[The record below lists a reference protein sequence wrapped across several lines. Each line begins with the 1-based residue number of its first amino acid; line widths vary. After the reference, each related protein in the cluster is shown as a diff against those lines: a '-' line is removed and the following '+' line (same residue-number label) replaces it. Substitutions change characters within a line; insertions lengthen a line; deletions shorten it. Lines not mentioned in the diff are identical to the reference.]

1 MKALLSVFFCCLLAG
16 CASKTVLEVKPE
28 DWTFKDRA
36 IQIYSSAPADLN
48 SISGRPHSLMIG
60 VFQIND
66 PNTFQGLSA
75 TRDGAIKLLNE
86 GRIDNTIAQ
95 FNRLIMQPGEER
107 SASYSRAKGAMYVG
121 IISGYYGL
129 NTDLDVYISP
139 IPVKPAKRGALD
151 IILSS
156 LGLIA
161 DEARAV
167 PDEMFI
173 EVSLGRNSTRE
184 VKLVE
189 KRETRI
195 LR

>member
-1 MKALLSVFFCCLLAG
+1 NSCR
-16 CASKTVLEVKPE
+16 T
-28 DWTFKDRA
+28 T
-36 IQIYSSAPADLN
+36 QIIIRILHN
-48 SISGRPHSLMIG
+48 NHH
-60 VFQIND
+60 
-66 PNTFQGLSA
+66 NTFQGLST

-151 IILSS
+151 IMLSS

-173 EVSLGRNSTRE
+173 EVSLGRNS
-184 VKLVE
+184 
-189 KRETRI
+189 
-195 LR
+195 